1 MGNAQGGDSR
11 VGEGRGHASERG
23 VVHRKRAG
31 QEACKSV
38 GRASQLVTSQ
48 VPPGQLERS
57 ISLRTQLARRQT
69 HQSASVD

>member
-1 MGNAQGGDSR
+1 MLRVETVSR
-11 VGEGRGHASERG
+11 VGEGSGYASERG

-57 ISLRTQLARRQT
+57 RPHECVKRPQQQQT
-69 HQSASVD
+69 PD